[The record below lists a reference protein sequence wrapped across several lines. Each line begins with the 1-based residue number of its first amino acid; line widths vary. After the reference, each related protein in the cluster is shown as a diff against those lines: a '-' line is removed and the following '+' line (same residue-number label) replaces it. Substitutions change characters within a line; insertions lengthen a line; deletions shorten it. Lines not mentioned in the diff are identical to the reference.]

1 MKHQVNYEINS
12 CYYDEGYKYDM
23 LSHNYEIESWNCDS
37 QLWDKYSNYD
47 KSTNL
52 WQ

>member
-1 MKHQVNYEINS
+1 MILTDVEIITLTYNYDSQN
-12 CYYDEGYKYDM
+12 YDI
-23 LSHNYEIESWNCDS
+23 SHNYEIESWNCDS